1 MDFLFSKAAI
11 YAKLKQP
18 VKYILDV
25 MELDVPNLFTD
36 SKSGTGGISVPGKN
50 FKELLHSYIA
60 SNGLQR
66 ELLKKVDVI
75 MVSLCLMLL
84 WCYNYTCMHKVSF
97 EASVSDSHTCGE
109 NDDCVYIFVCTYIIC
124 YMSIYIST
132 LFMCDQKF
140 SFWNADHSW
149 L

>member
-75 MVSLCLMLL
+75 L
-84 WCYNYTCMHKVSF
+84 NYGIYAHHVRCF
-97 EASVSDSHTCGE
+97 QSHPAAR
-109 NDDCVYIFVCTYIIC
+109 
-124 YMSIYIST
+124 
-132 LFMCDQKF
+132 L
-140 SFWNADHSW
+140 
-149 L
+149 